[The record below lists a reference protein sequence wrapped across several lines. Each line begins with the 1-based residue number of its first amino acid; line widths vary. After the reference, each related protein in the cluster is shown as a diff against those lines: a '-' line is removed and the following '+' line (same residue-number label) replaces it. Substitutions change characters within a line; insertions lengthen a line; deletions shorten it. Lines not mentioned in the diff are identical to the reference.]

1 MNMNWELKLL
11 LSARRTDKDTKLEIA
26 GFIIFFLFLLR

>member
-11 LSARRTDKDTKLEIA
+11 VSARKTDKDTKLEMA
-26 GFIIFFLFLLR
+26 GFISNFMLLSR